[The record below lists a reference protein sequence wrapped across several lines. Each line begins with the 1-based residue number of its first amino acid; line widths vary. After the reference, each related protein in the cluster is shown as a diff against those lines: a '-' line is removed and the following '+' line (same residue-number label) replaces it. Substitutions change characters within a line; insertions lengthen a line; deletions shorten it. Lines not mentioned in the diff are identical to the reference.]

1 MAMTIGMSFPREC
14 PAAAVTGF
22 AKRLEA
28 GGIDELWLVED
39 CFFTTAPPLAA
50 AALATTERLT
60 VGLGILPAVAR
71 TAAITAMEIA
81 TLSSLAPGRV
91 VGGIGHGIQ
100 SWMAQMGVATASPLT
115 TLDEVVSTVRRLLR
129 GETVTFTGREVT
141 RKARSTGALTPLGPT
156 SWDGDTLTL
165 PADCQG
171 CGDIDYEIRV
181 PTGVNVTA
189 RTGSGDI
196 ELDGAMGT
204 VTLQTGSG
212 DVDANV
218 ATRTLTSRTGSGDMD
233 LRLGTAPTQLT
244 ANSGSGDVDIR
255 VPDGQGYVL
264 DTRTGSGD
272 RDIDIPQ
279 TNGADHRIQVE
290 TGSGDI
296 SIGAG

>member
-1 MAMTIGMSFPREC
+1 VLVLAGAG
-14 PAAAVTGF
+14 AA
-22 AKRLEA
+22 
-28 GGIDELWLVED
+28 I
-39 CFFTTAPPLAA
+39 
-50 AALATTERLT
+50 ALAGVGQRVEQRDLLTHQVSALT
-60 VGLGILPAVAR
+60 VTTGGGDITVR
-71 TAAITAMEIA
+71 TGG
-81 TLSSLAPGRV
+81 APG
-91 VGGIGHGIQ
+91 
-100 SWMAQMGVATASPLT
+100 
-115 TLDEVVSTVRRLLR
+115 TV
-129 GETVTFTGREVT
+129 EVT

-189 RTGSGDI
+189 RTGSGDL